1 MMALATILPGPALA
15 DSPASPNSGSVMTS
29 VGMEFPDMDDSIAS
43 VTKVYTSIEFP
54 SVDDFDS
61 LVSGGTAYVS
71 LETANVDDYDSLVK
85 QITVLELPSDSES
98 VLPRPRTH
106 QAPFLLRVPSEGMGL
121 FLSMGPRSGVRVKV
135 DFRLKTRQQKGEL
148 FYNRRKHSI
157 LIEENFCLTFSIH

>member
-1 MMALATILPGPALA
+1 MTTTTNIQVNSNGNGNGAALNQNNNFEKVAKMTITNHIQGIFNNNIKILAYIFVGGMMTLTTILPAPALA

-71 LETANVDDYDSLVK
+71 LETAHVDDYDSLVK
-85 QITVLELPSDSES
+85 QITVLELPSDSEP

-106 QAPFLLRVPSEGMGL
+106 
-121 FLSMGPRSGVRVKV
+121 
-135 DFRLKTRQQKGEL
+135 
-148 FYNRRKHSI
+148 
-157 LIEENFCLTFSIH
+157 

>member
-1 MMALATILPGPALA
+1 MTTTTNIQVNSNGNGAALNQNNNFEKVAKMTITNHIQGIFNNNIKILADIFVGGMMALATILPGPALA
-15 DSPASPNSGSVMTS
+15 DSPASPNSGSVMAS

-85 QITVLELPSDSES
+85 QITVLELPSDSEP

-106 QAPFLLRVPSEGMGL
+106 QAPFLLR
-121 FLSMGPRSGVRVKV
+121 
-135 DFRLKTRQQKGEL
+135 
-148 FYNRRKHSI
+148 
-157 LIEENFCLTFSIH
+157 